1 MKFLLIPLLLTIA
14 ARNVELRI
22 MDRCSL
28 SRELDAMSIPRAN
41 IPNWVCIAQ
50 YESNFNT
57 AELGPPNPDGSRDWG
72 IFHINDR
79 YWCDPG
85 DGRHSA
91 NACHVSCSQ
100 LYTDD
105 ISEAVKCARTIIR
118 QQGFP
123 AWNTWNNNCGRGAN
137 VPSVSDCFH

>member
-1 MKFLLIPLLLTIA
+1 MKFLLILLLLAIA
-14 ARNVELRI
+14 LGSVEPRLL
-22 MDRCSL
+22 DRCSL
-28 SRELDAMSIPRAN
+28 ARELDEMGIPRAN

-79 YWCDPG
+79 YWCNPG

-91 NACHVSCSQ
+91 NTCRVRCQS

-105 ISEAVKCARTIIR
+105 IRAAVKCARQIIR
-118 QQGFP
+118 TQGFT
-123 AWNTWNNNCGRGAN
+123 AWNAWNNNCERGAN
-137 VPSVSDCFH
+137 VPTVDDCY